1 MEPRLRAVHCRHA
14 VSVGQMLPFLFRFSA
29 LAIRFLCP
37 LAALA
42 LSNAET
48 MGKYYLFISYFTF
61 VVGVSALEL
70 AVPFSRKFLRCKSD
84 KKRRLVFNGFLGNQI
99 VVTTVLAFPTGV
111 LVSSWA
117 GVPVV
122 LIPLFCLSLATEGCV
137 NEVGRFFWNI
147 GEWRMPSLRDFIRS
161 VIFTVAIVGSVYLEN
176 EVLTAMTFLTIAA
189 GNLCILCWEWKSWGA
204 GRLPNIFH
212 ANRLARSAWNRGSR
226 SMKVALP
233 QFIHMQL
240 LGLQPL
246 LERILVE
253 KSLGLAVV
261 GAYAFCISVMQAGAG
276 LLLVPWVAKAR
287 RVLLSAQT
295 ISDRIIANR
304 QMLILLIKIYLV
316 SAACALAT
324 YFAMPLIELVLGKSV
339 PVTLFVL
346 IITFISSG
354 SAIFCSA
361 IAPLFIAK
369 KTAWIS
375 NGLTLFA
382 ILPLVVVQWMYPNVA
397 LENLSLMTIG
407 VVAVLQ
413 LAGRLIY
420 VLRDVNGLTQGK

>member
-1 MEPRLRAVHCRHA
+1 MERKLKAVHCRHA
-14 VSVGQMLPFLFRFSA
+14 VSVGHMQAFLFRFSA

-84 KKRRLVFNGFLGNQI
+84 KKRRLVFNGFLGNQV

-117 GVPVV
+117 GVPAV
-122 LIPLFCLSLATEGCV
+122 LIPLFCLSLATEGFV

-147 GEWRMPSLRDFIRS
+147 GEWRMPSLRDFIRA
-161 VIFTVAIVGSVYLEN
+161 VIFTVAIVGSVYFEN

-189 GNLCILCWEWKSWGA
+189 GNLCILCWEWKSWGT
-204 GRLPNIFH
+204 GRLPNRFH
-212 ANRLARSAWNRGSR
+212 ASRLARSAWNRGSR

-246 LERILVE
+246 LERILLE

-287 RVLLSAQT
+287 RVLLGAHT
-295 ISDRIIANR
+295 ISDRIVASR
-304 QMLILLIKIYLV
+304 QMLVLLINIFLV
-316 SAACALAT
+316 SGACALAT
-324 YFAMPLIELVLGKSV
+324 YFAIPLIELVLDKSV
-339 PVTLFVL
+339 PVNIFVV
-346 IITFISSG
+346 IIAFISSV

-361 IAPLFIAK
+361 ISPLFTAK
-369 KTAWIS
+369 NAAWAS

-382 ILPLVVVQWMYPNVA
+382 LLPLLGAQWMYPNVA
-397 LENLSLMTIG
+397 LDKLSLMTIG

-420 VLRDVNGLTQGK
+420 IFRDMNRLTQEK